1 MKNKLKKVLFNKK
14 KQVIGKVDVL
24 SDKEQFYKMLLKFEK
39 RHPEFNATSMML
51 KLYPSI
57 DCNQFKSI

>member
-1 MKNKLKKVLFNKK
+1 MYYSINCITLNN
-14 KQVIGKVDVL
+14 IML